1 MSGSCRAIP
10 PDAHY
15 PEPGQPDECRRSP
28 TDRPSRPLRGRAD
41 DAAAAREAAAAVKD
55 IDDTKQP
62 LLEHLVEL
70 RRRLLWCLATLVVAF
85 FICLYFAREIFAILV
100 QPLLKAGQ
108 GKLIYTDIFEAF
120 FVQVKVALF
129 AALMLSFP
137 VLATQIW
144 RFVAPGLYIK
154 EKKAFLP
161 FLLMTP
167 FFFAAGACFAYF
179 VAMPWALHFLL
190 SFQGNIGGIQQEALP
205 GVGNYL
211 TFVTRFLFGFGAAFL
226 LPVLLMILERA
237 GIVTRE
243 QLAQSRRYAVVAA
256 AAVAAVLTPPDV
268 VSMLLLLVPLY
279 GLYEFAILAIR
290 ITHWRA
296 ARRAA
301 RSNSTVEEGAQTK
314 EGPEA
319 PPGGGGLAV
328 PGPFKR
334 IARAGGQKV
343 TIRTAQRSD
352 SSETV
357 PTAAICRNF
366 FGAAV
371 TIAVRAQVRERRA
384 NRRCSGQASVPA
396 ASATA
401 WPARRPRARTGAS
414 PARPRRRGP
423 APGCRSSRAVS
434 SLVRRSDTSTGSS
447 GQRGASQIR

>member
-1 MSGSCRAIP
+1 
-10 PDAHY
+10 
-15 PEPGQPDECRRSP
+15 
-28 TDRPSRPLRGRAD
+28 
-41 DAAAAREAAAAVKD
+41 VKD

-62 LLEHLVEL
+62 LLEHLIEL
-70 RRRLLWCLATLVVAF
+70 RRRLLWCLVTLVVTF
-85 FICLYFAREIFAILV
+85 FVCFHFATEIFAVLV
-100 QPLLKAGQ
+100 QPLLRAGQ

-120 FVQVKVALF
+120 FTQVKVSLF
-129 AALMLSFP
+129 AAIMVSFP
-137 VLATQIW
+137 VIATQLW
-144 RFVAPGLYIK
+144 RFVAPGLYAK

-161 FLLMTP
+161 FLVMTP

-179 VAMPWALHFLL
+179 VAMPWALKFLL
-190 SFQGNIGGIQQEALP
+190 SYQGNIGGIQQEALP

-226 LPVLLMILERA
+226 LPILLMILERA

-243 QLAQSRRYAVVAA
+243 QLAKSRRYAIVGA

-301 RSNSTVEEGAQTK
+301 RSEAVVAVPQTE

-343 TIRTAQRSD
+343 TIRTA
-352 SSETV
+352 
-357 PTAAICRNF
+357 
-366 FGAAV
+366 
-371 TIAVRAQVRERRA
+371 
-384 NRRCSGQASVPA
+384 
-396 ASATA
+396 
-401 WPARRPRARTGAS
+401 
-414 PARPRRRGP
+414 
-423 APGCRSSRAVS
+423 
-434 SLVRRSDTSTGSS
+434 
-447 GQRGASQIR
+447 